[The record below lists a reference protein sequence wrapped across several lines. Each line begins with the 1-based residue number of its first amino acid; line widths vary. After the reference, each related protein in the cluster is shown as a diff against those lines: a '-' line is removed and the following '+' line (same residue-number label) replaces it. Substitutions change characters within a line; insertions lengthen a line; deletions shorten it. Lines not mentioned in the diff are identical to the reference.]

1 MDPVVHFEMPFE
13 DRERIAK
20 FYRSAFGWQ
29 TVMLGEEMGSYVLA
43 TTVETGEKGPKRP
56 GAINGGF
63 YPKRPDWPAQYPS
76 IVIAVGDIKKAIAK
90 VAEGGGSVLGEPME
104 IPGVGSY
111 VSFLDPEGNRVSML
125 QPIPRNWHVRKKK
138 TKKKIAKK
146 KAAKTKAGRKRKA
159 GRRTAVKRG

>member
-13 DRERIAK
+13 DRERMAK

-29 TVMLGEEMGSYVLA
+29 TEMLGEEMGSYVLA

-63 YPKRPDWPAQYPS
+63 YPKKPDWPAQYPS

-90 VAEGGGSVLGEPME
+90 VVAARGIVLGEPME

-111 VSFLDPEGNRVSML
+111 VSFMDPEGNRVSML
-125 QPIPRNWHVRKKK
+125 QPIPRNWHAPKKK
-138 TKKKIAKK
+138 AKKKIAKK
-146 KAAKTKAGRKRKA
+146 KAVKAKAGKKKIV
-159 GRRTAVKRG
+159 RRTAGKRR